1 MVQRQKLFLFQQ
13 FLLRNF
19 FQNQFR
25 IFSNMIKDKKKGQLR
40 NCITNRSSAVESWVI
55 ATLKITSFT
64 SVMLCCITNSQMQ
77 RIYAKQNPELLYCTK
92 LSRPILVSRLH
103 IKNVHK
109 SRKDQNPKLQTLWK
123 AFSNSISLNIEPRPM
138 LNFYLPTCQKVNFTK
153 QMEWAQR

>member
-1 MVQRQKLFLFQQ
+1 MDNGPKTKIVPFQQ
-13 FLLRNF
+13 FLLRFF

-25 IFSNMIKDKKKGQLR
+25 IFSNMIKDKKSQLR
-40 NCITNRSSAVESWVI
+40 NRIFNRSSAVESWVI

-103 IKNVHK
+103 IKNLYK
-109 SRKDQNPKLQTLWK
+109 SRKDQNSKLQTL
-123 AFSNSISLNIEPRPM
+123 
-138 LNFYLPTCQKVNFTK
+138 
-153 QMEWAQR
+153 